1 MPDLLL
7 ELRSE
12 EIPARM
18 QAAGAE
24 SLRREVEKRLQAQAL
39 DWGKAEAFAT
49 PRRLALI
56 VRGLP
61 AGVLASQEEVRGPR
75 VGATYEAV
83 EGFLRSTGVARDALE
98 KRGEGTKAA
107 WFATR
112 EIPARTLDEVL
123 AEILP
128 EAVRAV
134 RWPKSMRWG
143 RGNFRWVRPL
153 RGILCIVGDG
163 DTSRPVALDIEGI
176 PCGAVTRGHPYRA
189 PEEFTIKSVDSYES
203 QLREV
208 KVILRAEDRCEWIRA
223 IVDRVAEHLQL
234 IAGYKSELLDEIAG
248 LVEWP
253 KVYIGSIDDVFS
265 DLPNDVLHTSMNK
278 HQKFISLFNEKSGRI
293 ENFLAVADIEAA
305 DGVTQ
310 IRAGYERVLR
320 ARLEDALFFW
330 QNDLRTGIEV
340 MHSGLSGMV
349 FHFALGDMEART
361 ERISGLAEEIA
372 REIGGLSPKMM
383 RRAGKIAKA
392 DLCSETV
399 REFPELQ
406 GIAGALLAKEAGEDP
421 KVCAVVAR
429 QYRPVGRNDR
439 PAQGPAA
446 LVLADRA
453 DMLWGFF
460 AAGERPTGSRDPYAL
475 RRATLGILRTLI
487 EKDIYFSLHKL
498 ISLAEQQYAEMPLS
512 VRKKMSLPARED
524 AHDAVVEFM
533 LERLRVYLREG
544 GPGDGYCHDFV
555 IAAARRG
562 AEDDP
567 RWFARLVFHLDQWFR
582 PPFREPAKD
591 DFLAAYRRVA
601 SILDAEGDGE
611 ARKLDREL
619 CRKSEEENSLV
630 EALDLAEE
638 EIKDNRSNHDPQA
651 VLEAVAKLRGPVHR
665 FFEKVHVNDPNP
677 KLRLNRLHLLAQTR
691 AVMEQVADFGAI
703 EG

>member
-24 SLRREVEKRLQAQAL
+24 SLRREVEKRLQAQGL

-98 KRGEGTKAA
+98 QRGEGTKAA

-153 RGILCIVGDG
+153 RGILCILSDSAR
-163 DTSRPVALDIEGI
+163 SRPVALDIEGI
-176 PCGAVTRGHPYRA
+176 PCGAVTRGHPYLA
-189 PEEFTIKSVDSYES
+189 PDEFTIKSVDSYES
-203 QLREV
+203 QLEDA
-208 KVILRAEDRCEWIRA
+208 KVILRAEDRRKCIQEG
-223 IVDRVAEHLQL
+223 VVAAAATEGLAP
-234 IAGYKSELLDEIAG
+234 ILDPDLVEEIAG

-253 KVYIGSIDDVFS
+253 VVFAGRIEEAFS
-265 DLPNDVLHTSMNK
+265 DLPSELLHMSMRK
-278 HQKFISLFNEKSGRI
+278 HQKFISLWDNANKRVAGFV
-293 ENFLAVADIEAA
+293 AVTDIKAA
-305 DGVTQ
+305 DGGTQ
-310 IRAGYERVLR
+310 IQSGYERVLR
-320 ARLEDALFFW
+320 ARLADARFFW
-330 QNDLRTGIEV
+330 KSDLRTGIKKMRNE
-340 MHSGLSGMV
+340 LSGMV
-349 FHFALGDMEART
+349 FHTALGSMKERAV
-361 ERISGLAEEIA
+361 RISRLAGEITS
-372 REIGGLSPKMM
+372 EIDGYPSKMM
-383 RRAGKIAKA
+383 RGVGEIAKA

-399 REFPELQ
+399 HEFPELQ
-406 GIAGALLAKEAGEDP
+406 GIVGALLAEKVGEDP
-421 KVCAVVAR
+421 RICEAVR
-429 QYRPVGRNDR
+429 WQYRPFHLDSTGPPHR
-439 PAQGPAA
+439 PAA

-475 RRATLGILRTLI
+475 RRAALAILRTLI
-487 EKDIYFSLHKL
+487 EKDVYFSLHDL
-498 ISLAEQQYAEMPLS
+498 ISLAEKQYQKMPLS
-512 VRKKMSLPARED
+512 ARKKMSLPARDD
-524 AHDAVVEFM
+524 ACDAVVKFM
-533 LERLRVYLREG
+533 LERLRVYLREDRPRG
-544 GPGDGYCHDFV
+544 GYHHDLV
-555 IAAARRG
+555 TAAARQG
-562 AEDDP
+562 KEDDP
-567 RWFARLVFHLDQWFR
+567 RWFTRLALHLDQWFR
-582 PPFREPAKD
+582 PGLREPAKD
-591 DFLAAYRRVA
+591 DLLAAYRRVA
-601 SILDAEGDGE
+601 SILDAEGDGKAQE
-611 ARKLDREL
+611 LDREL
-619 CRKSEEENSLV
+619 CRKPEEHSLV
-630 EALDLAEE
+630 EALDLAKK
-638 EIKDNRSNHDPQA
+638 EIEDNRSRHDPQA

-665 FFEKVHVNDPNP
+665 FFENVYVNDPDP
-677 KLRLNRLHLLAQTR
+677 KLRLNRLHLLAR
-691 AVMEQVADFGAI
+691 VRYVMGLVADFGAI
-703 EG
+703 ED